1 MDVFCICRWN
11 FDDSDPK
18 EDKSLFMACC
28 SACEE
33 WFDQKCVE
41 MKGKCFWTSPQKM
54 EISFML

>member
-1 MDVFCICRWN
+1 MCRSN

-18 EDKSLFMACC
+18 EDKGLFMACC